1 MKKILVM
8 LMMLFMITGCGGN
21 EITELDINKASNTVE
36 QTLTGMK
43 AIDNETLDDVYDVDL
58 ELLQEHIIK
67 QNSDGE
73 FYAIILTNDTS
84 EVKEDMDE
92 YFEKVRDF
100 NTAYSP
106 EQVKLIDERL
116 EKEIGNYL
124 IYIVSEDSEKIYQ
137 DIINTME

>member
-1 MKKILVM
+1 M
-8 LMMLFMITGCGGN
+8 
-21 EITELDINKASNTVE
+21 
-36 QTLTGMK
+36 
-43 AIDNETLDDVYDVDL
+43 
-58 ELLQEHIIK
+58 
-67 QNSDGE
+67 
-73 FYAIILTNDTS
+73 YAIILTNDKS
-84 EVKEDMDE
+84 EVKEEMEE